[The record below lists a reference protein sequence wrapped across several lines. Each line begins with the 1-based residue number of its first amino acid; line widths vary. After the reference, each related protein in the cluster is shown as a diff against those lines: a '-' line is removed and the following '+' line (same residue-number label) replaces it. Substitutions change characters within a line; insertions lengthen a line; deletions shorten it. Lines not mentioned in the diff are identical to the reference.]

1 MDDIIKIFKI
11 TAAAVGAVIGTFLGS
26 VDGLIITLVVIAVC
40 DYVTGVA
47 VAITEKKLSSNIG
60 FKGIARK
67 VLMFAIV
74 GIANLIDMHVLKQ
87 GSVIRTAAIFFYIS
101 NEGISLLENG
111 SKLGLPIP
119 EKLKAVLIQLKDKDS
134 TQESQKPDTKDK
146 LPGNGGRKDD

>member
-11 TAAAVGAVIGTFLGS
+11 TATAIGAVIGTFLGNI
-26 VDGLIITLVVIAVC
+26 DGLIITLVVIAVC
-40 DYVTGVA
+40 DYITGVA

-67 VLMFAIV
+67 ILMFAIV
-74 GIANLIDMHVLKQ
+74 GIANLIDVHVLKQ

-134 TQESQKPDTKDK
+134 TQENQKPDTKDK
-146 LPGNGGRKDD
+146 LPGNGGKKDD